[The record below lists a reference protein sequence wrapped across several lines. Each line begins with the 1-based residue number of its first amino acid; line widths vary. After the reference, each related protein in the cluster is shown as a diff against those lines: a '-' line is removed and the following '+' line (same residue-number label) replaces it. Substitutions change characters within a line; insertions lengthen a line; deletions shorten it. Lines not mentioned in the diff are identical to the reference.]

1 MTQYRTFFVPLHD
14 EGEAQD
20 QLNAFLRSH
29 RVLQVARNALPDGW
43 AFCIEWL
50 DGETS
55 ARAERFGRGGGGG
68 GGGAV
73 GGASVDYM
81 AKLEPEQFLRYA
93 RMRDARRD
101 LAQGD
106 GVPPYTV
113 LTNAQMAE
121 LAQLEHPS
129 LADMKKIR
137 GVGEKTVKKYGEALL
152 AAHAG
157 EGAEETKKDGA
168 DGIVVKKREGTGE
181 IMVEGDLFEDA
192 KGAKAVKGA
201 GAELAEGNS
210 A

>member
-20 QLNAFLRSH
+20 RLNAFLRSH

-43 AFCIEWL
+43 SFCIEWL
-50 DGETS
+50 DGES
-55 ARAERFGRGGGGG
+55 ATRTERFGRSGGSGGGDG
-68 GGGAV
+68 
-73 GGASVDYM
+73 VDYL
-81 AKLEPEQFLRYA
+81 KRLEPEQFARYA

-113 LTNAQMAE
+113 LTNAQMAD
-121 LAQLEHPS
+121 LAKLERPS

-152 AAHAG
+152 AAYAG
-157 EGAEETKKDGA
+157 DGAMVKEDAVKKDGSG
-168 DGIVVKKREGTGE
+168 DVE
-181 IMVEGDLFEDA
+181 VEGEWFVEEKPAENVAAPRVERAGDG
-192 KGAKAVKGA
+192 GA
-201 GAELAEGNS
+201 
-210 A
+210 